1 MLLKER
7 VEAGIVVTVRYHMIE
22 TTEMIR
28 RVRETTHP
36 DFSWVSRL
44 DGEISF
50 PDNVLKL
57 GAPDIDNF
65 TFDMDLDAAQ
75 SMLCAPAVV
84 AGQYSTAWC
93 STVEVRFTTFEL
105 RETVNR
111 FGASAVISTILH
123 IESLFKSVFVAC
135 AVGMMDAEF
144 YGVSAMPLVFTS
156 YCADKA
162 ALRDPMASIGV
173 DFHIPDVGLIAS
185 GDNQGQLGRICYT
198 NLTAQCWQ
206 LEVLLRSKLF
216 DMLVEKAV
224 Q

>member
-1 MLLKER
+1 MLLRER
-7 VEAGIVVTVRYHMIE
+7 VDAGIVVTVRYHMIE
-22 TTEMIR
+22 TSETIR

-44 DGEISF
+44 DGEITF

-57 GAPDIDNF
+57 GMPEIENF
-65 TFDMDLDAAQ
+65 TCEMDLDALQAK
-75 SMLCAPAVV
+75 LCSVEGRP
-84 AGQYSTAWC
+84 GSFNTAWC
-93 STVEVRFTTFEL
+93 STVEVRFATFEL

-111 FGASAVISTILH
+111 FGASAVISTILD
-123 IESLFKSVFVAC
+123 IESLFEEVFA
-135 AVGMMDAEF
+135 ARAADMMDPEVHGIA
-144 YGVSAMPLVFTS
+144 AIPLVVTS

-185 GDNQGQLGRICYT
+185 GDNRGQLGRICYT
-198 NLTAQCWQ
+198 NITDQCWQ
-206 LEVLLRSKLF
+206 LEVLLRSKIF
-216 DMLVEKAV
+216 DMLVENAV